1 MKRSERLVDM
11 TKYLLERPHTLISL
25 PFFAKRYDA
34 AKSSISEDLA
44 ILKHT
49 LAANQDG
56 ILETVAGASGGVRYI
71 PYLGQ
76 NHAEVYLSDLAS
88 RIEDPSRILP
98 GGFVYLS
105 DILGNPQDLR
115 KIGGLIATR
124 YAYANIDAVMTIET
138 KGISLAQAV
147 ARYLDVPFVTARKRS
162 KVTEGATVSVNY
174 ISSSLDRVSKM
185 ELPTRALPKESN
197 VLIVDDF
204 MKGGGT
210 LTGMQTLVQEF
221 ECTVAGVCVL
231 CEADFDKQKLIDDY
245 ISLIKISKID
255 TQKKIILAE
264 PGNFLSET
272 DFSRFQ
278 N

>member
-11 TKYLLERPHTLISL
+11 TKYLMERPHTLISL
-25 PFFAKRYDA
+25 PFFAKRYGA

-49 LAANQDG
+49 LAGNQDG
-56 ILETVAGASGGVRYI
+56 VLETVAGAAGGAIYI
-71 PYLGQ
+71 PYLGKK
-76 NHAEVYLSDLAS
+76 HAEDYLTDLSS
-88 RIEDPSRILP
+88 RIEDSSRILP

-105 DILGNPQDLR
+105 DILGNSQDLR
-115 KIGGLIATR
+115 RIGELIATR
-124 YAYANIDAVMTIET
+124 YAYQKVDAVMTIET

-147 ARYLDVPFVTARKRS
+147 ARYLNVPFVTARKRS

-185 ELPTRALPKESN
+185 ELPTRALKKDSN
-197 VLIVDDF
+197 VLVIDDF

-210 LTGMQTLVQEF
+210 LTGMEELVKEF
-221 ECTVAGVCVL
+221 NGRVVGTCVL
-231 CEADFDKQKLIDDY
+231 CEADFDKEKLITDY
-245 ISLIKISKID
+245 ISLVKISKID

-264 PGNFLSET
+264 PGNFLKET
-272 DFSRFQ
+272 DFSRF
-278 N
+278 

>member
-25 PFFAKRYDA
+25 PFFADRYHA

-44 ILKHT
+44 ILKRT
-49 LAANQDG
+49 LANNQNG
-56 ILETVAGASGGVRYI
+56 ILETVAGAAGGVRYI
-71 PYLGQ
+71 PFLGHDHAKEYL
-76 NHAEVYLSDLAS
+76 LDLAS
-88 RIEDPSRILP
+88 RIEDPSRILA

-115 KIGGLIATR
+115 RIGELLATK
-124 YAYANIDAVMTIET
+124 YAYSNIDAVMTVET
-138 KGISLAQAV
+138 KGIALAQSV
-147 ARYLDVPFVTARKRS
+147 ARYLNVPFVTARKRS

-185 ELPTRALPKESN
+185 ELPTRALKKNSN

-210 LTGMQTLVQEF
+210 LEELVKEF
-221 ECTVAGVCVL
+221 DCSIAGICVL
-231 CEADFDKQKLIDDY
+231 CEADFDKSKLVDNY
-245 ISLIKISKID
+245 ISLIKISQID
-255 TQKKIILAE
+255 TAKKIILAQ
-264 PGNFLSET
+264 PGNFLSVT
-272 DFSRFQ
+272 DFNRF
-278 N
+278 

>member
-11 TKYLLERPHTLISL
+11 TKYLMERPHTLISL

-49 LAANQDG
+49 LAGNQDG
-56 ILETVAGASGGVRYI
+56 ILEIAAGAAGGVRYI

-76 NHAEVYLSDLAS
+76 KHAEDYLADLSS
-88 RIEDPSRILP
+88 RIEDSSRILP

-105 DILGNPQDLR
+105 DILGNSQDLQ
-115 KIGGLIATR
+115 KIGKLIATHF
-124 YAYANIDAVMTIET
+124 AYSKVDAVMTVET
-138 KGISLAQAV
+138 KGIPLAEAA

-174 ISSSLDRVSKM
+174 ISSSLSRVAKM
-185 ELPTRALPKESN
+185 ELPTRALQKGAN

-210 LTGMQTLVQEF
+210 LTGMEELVKEF
-221 ECTVAGVCVL
+221 EGSISGICVL
-231 CEADFDKQKLIDDY
+231 CEADFDKEKLVDNY
-245 ISLIKISKID
+245 LSLVKISKID
-255 TQKKIILAE
+255 TQKRIILAE
-264 PGNFLSET
+264 PGNFLDQT
-272 DFSRFQ
+272 DFSRF
-278 N
+278 

>member
-11 TKYLLERPHTLISL
+11 TKFLMERPHKLISL
-25 PFFAKRYDA
+25 PFFAQRYDA

-49 LAANQDG
+49 LASNQDG
-56 ILETVAGASGGVRYI
+56 ILETVAGAAGGVRYI
-71 PYLGQ
+71 PYLGKS
-76 NHAEVYLSDLAS
+76 HAEEYLSDLAS
-88 RIEDPSRILP
+88 RVEDPSRILP

-105 DILGNPQDLR
+105 DVLSNSQDLQQ
-115 KIGGLIATR
+115 IGKLFATR
-124 YAYANIDAVMTIET
+124 YAYSNVDVVMTVET
-138 KGISLAQAV
+138 KGISLAQSV
-147 ARYLDVPFVTARKRS
+147 ARYLNVPFVIARKRS

-185 ELPTRALPKESN
+185 ELPTRALKKESN

-210 LTGMQTLVQEF
+210 LTGMEQLAHEF
-221 ECTVAGVCVL
+221 DCDVVGICVL
-231 CEADFDKQKLIDDY
+231 CEADFDKDKLVDDY
-245 ISLIKISKID
+245 MSLVKINKID

-264 PGNFLSET
+264 PGNFLTET
-272 DFSRFQ
+272 DFSHL
-278 N
+278 